1 MFEGVAVRLATL
13 FRSERFSVSK
23 PWAGDRSRYVVEMFG
38 AIAGHY
44 DLMNWVM
51 TLGQDQRW
59 RRQAAEVA
67 QLHGGQH
74 ALDVATGTGDLA
86 FELAKDVAPTG
97 HVIGVDVAEP
107 MLAVARKKSAGKG
120 LPVAFELG
128 NTLEISYPDNHFDA
142 VTCAFGL
149 RNVDDRSRALLEMTR
164 VAAPGA
170 RVVILELT
178 PPTNP
183 LARKYMHEV
192 VPRLGA
198 MIARARQ
205 AYTYLPESVQEF
217 PRAEALGRMMQ
228 EAGLR
233 QVTYRLLNFGTV
245 ALHWG
250 TKAGG
255 QRELS

>member
-1 MFEGVAVRLATL
+1 
-13 FRSERFSVSK
+13 VSK
-23 PWAGDRSRYVVEMFG
+23 PWAGDKSRYVVEMFG

-67 QLHGGQH
+67 QLQSGHY

-86 FELAKDVAPTG
+86 FELARDVAPTG
-97 HVIGVDVAEP
+97 HVIGIDVAEP
-107 MLAVARKKSAGKG
+107 MLTIARRKSAGKS

-128 NTLEISYPDNHFDA
+128 NALEISYPDSHFDA

-149 RNVDDRSRALLEMTR
+149 RNIEDRRRALAEMSR
-164 VAAPGA
+164 VAAVGA

-183 LARKYMHEV
+183 LARKYMDEV
-192 VPRLGA
+192 VPRLGG

-205 AYTYLPESVQEF
+205 AYTYLPESVQDF
-217 PRAEALGRMMQ
+217 PRAEVLGRTMQ

-250 TKAGG
+250 TKGG
-255 QRELS
+255 G